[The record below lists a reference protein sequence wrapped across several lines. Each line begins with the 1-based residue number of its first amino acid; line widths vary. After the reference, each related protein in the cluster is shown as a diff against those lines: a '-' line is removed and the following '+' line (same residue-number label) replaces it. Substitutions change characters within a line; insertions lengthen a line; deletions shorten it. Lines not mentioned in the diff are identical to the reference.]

1 MTPDDLE
8 RVFHLMGKYGITHLI
23 NGDVTVERPIQE
35 TKGERSLSEYELI
48 MKLPSDQ
55 RDQAL
60 ALARLSGNG

>member
-1 MTPDDLE
+1 
-8 RVFHLMGKYGITHLI
+8 MGKYGITHLI

-60 ALARLSGNG
+60 ALARLNGNG